1 MYKKHISAPSHNPK
15 YEPKPITNKD
25 QLRLDEE
32 YAASL
37 MYEEPKVEDPLDAP
51 PTNSYKVEQ
60 LVPDYDYRPKNRIDH
75 SSNNRNPKYARE
87 IQDPKKKE
95 DPCKKWDDLRKEVDQ
110 SYKRYEN
117 ICKKPPEKIEYQHK
131 KWDELYKKSEDV
143 YKKYEDPY
151 KKSSD
156 LYKKRENPSSK
167 MREPYKKAFEDPY
180 SIPHKEKITKNP
192 KVEIGRA
199 HV

>member
-51 PTNSYKVEQ
+51 PTNSYKVE
-60 LVPDYDYRPKNRIDH
+60 
-75 SSNNRNPKYARE
+75 
-87 IQDPKKKE
+87 
-95 DPCKKWDDLRKEVDQ
+95 
-110 SYKRYEN
+110 
-117 ICKKPPEKIEYQHK
+117 
-131 KWDELYKKSEDV
+131 
-143 YKKYEDPY
+143 
-151 KKSSD
+151 
-156 LYKKRENPSSK
+156 
-167 MREPYKKAFEDPY
+167 
-180 SIPHKEKITKNP
+180 
-192 KVEIGRA
+192 IGRA